1 MITNRYDASPVGSPS
16 LQTSVAG
23 EEIIPSDVKRVI
35 NFNLQNDQEF
45 TASLNGKPAIYYRA
59 GQGIELPVVFS
70 CKIIE
75 ADITFNWTGISG

>member
-1 MITNRYDASPVGSPS
+1 MITNYRGGRVVGSPA

-23 EEIIPSDVKRVI
+23 EEIVPSTTKTVI
-35 NFNLQNDQEF
+35 NFELLNDQNC
-45 TASLNGKPAIYYRA
+45 TISLNGQDAIFVRA
-59 GQGIELPVVFS
+59 SQGIKIPIVNS